1 MSKKKIKKDSKEAI
15 AHADAVYQACKN
27 HQEQVRKQILNIINN
42 GHGMST
48 AMEIMNTVAEWRRA
62 SIRLSRL
69 KTEYPLQL
77 EEMMKCLEI
86 LDHKD

>member
-15 AHADAVYQACKN
+15 AYADAVYQACKN

-48 AMEIMNTVAEWRRA
+48 AMEIMNTVAE
-62 SIRLSRL
+62 
-69 KTEYPLQL
+69 
-77 EEMMKCLEI
+77 
-86 LDHKD
+86 